1 MSKAFI
7 APNTLKLTSDFSYGV
22 ESDGTASGSAVFEC
36 RYIDYRNSAIKTKLI
51 HGNPITTLSDNV
63 PESLFWLKIDSFSPE
78 HQKGGITKIRVQL
91 KGRAPAEESSG
102 IEERSTSY
110 SYRGSMGQDTI
121 LNNPNYLREVNYQQ
135 ARDAISGLWFG
146 NAEAFRE
153 DPADTTSVINVFQK
167 SGGELIESLTD
178 SDVIKWANKVIK
190 GDRYYDKPML
200 EWSVNQTNEGGMTD
214 ADVNKFGSKVTT
226 PPGSPPVPS
235 WATDAWWR
243 FEGLDETKDEDT
255 SSFSRT
261 YTLRYEP
268 YDADL
273 YEIPE

>member
-7 APNTLKLTSDFSYGV
+7 AANTLKLTSDFSYGV

-36 RYIDYRNSAIKTKLI
+36 RYVDYRNSAIKTKLI
-51 HGNPITTLSDNV
+51 HGNPITSLSDNV

-91 KGRAPAEESSG
+91 KGRAPADESSG

-110 SYRGSMGQDTI
+110 SYRGTLGQDTI
-121 LNNPNYLREVNYQQ
+121 LLHPNYLREVNYQQ
-135 ARDAISGLWFG
+135 GKDAISALWFG
-146 NAEAFRE
+146 NGYPI
-153 DPADTTSVINVFQK
+153 DDGTTIKVFDK
-167 SGGELIESLTD
+167 TNGNEIDELTD
-178 SDVIKWANKVIK
+178 DDVIKWARKVNA
-190 GDRYYDKPML
+190 GLRYYDKPQL

-214 ADVNKFGSKVTT
+214 DDVNEFGSKVTT

>member
-36 RYIDYRNSAIKTKLI
+36 RYVDYRNSAIKTKLI
-51 HGNPITTLSDNV
+51 HGNPITSLSDNV
-63 PESLFWLKIDSFSPE
+63 PESLYWLKIDSFSPE

-110 SYRGSMGQDTI
+110 SYRGTLGQDTI
-121 LNNPNYLREVNYQQ
+121 LLHPNYLREVNYEQ
-135 ARDAISGLWFG
+135 ARRAIAALWFG
-146 NAEAFRE
+146 SGEAVG
-153 DPADTTSVINVFQK
+153 DTTTEVRVISKTN
-167 SGGELIESLTD
+167 SEEIDLITD
-178 SDVIKWANKVIK
+178 ETIVKWANKVID
-190 GDRYYDKPML
+190 GLRYYDKPQL

-214 ADVNKFGSKVTT
+214 DDVNDFGFKITT

-235 WATDAWWR
+235 WATGAWWMYS
-243 FEGLDETKDEDT
+243 GLDETKDEDT